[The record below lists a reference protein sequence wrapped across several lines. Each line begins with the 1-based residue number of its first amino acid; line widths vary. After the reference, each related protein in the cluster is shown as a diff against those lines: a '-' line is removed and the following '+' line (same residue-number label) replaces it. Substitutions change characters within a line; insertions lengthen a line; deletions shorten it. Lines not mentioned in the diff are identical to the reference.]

1 MVFKPYCLKK
11 FYYLCA
17 KVQLNF
23 ELTKYFQQTMVNISK
38 FYFELPKK
46 KRSKFRVK
54 VSNACGW
61 SYGTFYYK
69 LNHGNFSKLERK
81 AIFEIINGYLETNP
95 AVVI

>member
-1 MVFKPYCLKK
+1 
-11 FYYLCA
+11 
-17 KVQLNF
+17 
-23 ELTKYFQQTMVNISK
+23 MVNISK

-46 KRSKFRVK
+46 RRSKFRVK

-95 AVVI
+95 AAIVI

>member
-1 MVFKPYCLKK
+1 MKK

-17 KVQLNF
+17 KLQLNF

-81 AIFEIINGYLETNP
+81 AIFEIINGYLETTP